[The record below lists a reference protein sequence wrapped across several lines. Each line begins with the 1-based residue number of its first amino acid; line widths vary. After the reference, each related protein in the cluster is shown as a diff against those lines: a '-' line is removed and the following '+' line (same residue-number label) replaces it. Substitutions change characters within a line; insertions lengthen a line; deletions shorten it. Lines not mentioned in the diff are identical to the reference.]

1 VSRKQELIC
10 QKAPQTGSFDLSM
23 VKGVDFV
30 DLGLLGFILKRYEV
44 AFYAFTEAMS
54 CIRIIA
60 SISECSD
67 KFLQNS
73 LYICINKNC

>member
-23 VKGVDFV
+23 VKGVNFV
-30 DLGLLGFILKRYEV
+30 ELGLLGFILKRYEV
-44 AFYAFTEAMS
+44 AFYAFTEVM
-54 CIRIIA
+54 CIRIIV

-67 KFLQNS
+67 IFLQNN
-73 LYICINKNC
+73 LYMY